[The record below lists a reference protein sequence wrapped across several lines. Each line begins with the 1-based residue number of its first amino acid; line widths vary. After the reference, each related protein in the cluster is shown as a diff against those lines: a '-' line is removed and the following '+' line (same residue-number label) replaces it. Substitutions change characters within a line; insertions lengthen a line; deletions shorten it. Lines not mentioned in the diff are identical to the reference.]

1 MTAFDPVTTT
11 TPTQE
16 PTPVAQQASAFEALV
31 GEGKKFGD
39 TEALAKGKLDSDA
52 FIAKLQSEQAELRAE
67 LDKRMTSEEVL
78 AKIQEANSANQTM
91 GENTTPQL
99 SEDKVAELVKST
111 LESTRTEESKGSN
124 LRSVDAKLVEMY
136 GEKAG
141 AMLHQKAQELG
152 ISVDFLQSVAET
164 SPNAFFNTIG
174 VQAPVKSPTVNTGT
188 VNTEALVNVNASS
201 TISAESKAYYDQMR
215 KENPKEYWKPDVQN
229 KIMKLTVEGKYL

>member
-1 MTAFDPVTTT
+1 MTAFDPVTNT

-16 PTPVAQQASAFEALV
+16 PVPVAPTVSAFETLV

-39 TEALAKGKLDSDA
+39 TEALAKGKQDSDL
-52 FIAKLQSEQAELRAE
+52 FIGQLQTELAGLREE
-67 LDKRMTSEEVL
+67 LGKRMTSEEVL
-78 AKIQEANSANQTM
+78 AKIQAANSANQAQ

-111 LESTRTEESKGSN
+111 LESTRTEEGRGSN
-124 LRSVDAKLVEMY
+124 LKTVDAKLVEMY

-141 AMLHQKAQELG
+141 VMLHQKAQELG
-152 ISVDFLQSVAET
+152 VTVDYLQSIAET
-164 SPNAFFNTIG
+164 SPNVFFNTIG
-174 VQAPVKSPTVNTGT
+174 VQASVKSPTVNTGT
-188 VNTEALVNVNASS
+188 VNTEALANVNASS

-229 KIMKLTVEGKYL
+229 KIMRLTAEGKYL